1 MSIAMM
7 KYLAW
12 LLVWI
17 ACCGTAWGAS
27 PSDGKFVIRWNL
39 KNMPDSVKGVLYDFN
54 PHMSAAK
61 AIAEFSLQD
70 GLTVYEDTISR
81 PRHLRFFGWGK
92 GFPNWVLD
100 LWVEPGGWIDFQG
113 EDKWLNRWTV
123 TTNVGLQKDMLGYE
137 ACVAAEVEEI
147 LRLDAETERGDS
159 LSLKRLRELNNR
171 IVSKGLSY
179 LKTIPV
185 TEAWLDKFLEI
196 AWYATG
202 QQDFLASC
210 RPDFQQLYARLPLD
224 WQNTERGKLME
235 SYAFP
240 APTVDEGDEMVDGLL
255 YDADGGKHHLSELKD
270 RYILLDFWSV
280 ACGPCRMA
288 EPELKEIAEIYV
300 DKLALVGICTDDK
313 ERWTTFLTEH
323 EMPGHQWNELKTGG
337 RTLASRYKMSGIP
350 YFVLIAPDGKIL
362 EIWKGYRKGILKK
375 KLEKLVFALSS
386 FSLIDRKLAKTLH
399 LG

>member
-1 MSIAMM
+1 MSMAMM
-7 KYLAW
+7 KYMAW
-12 LLVWI
+12 LLVWFV
-17 ACCGTAWGAS
+17 CCGTAWGAS

-54 PHMSAAK
+54 PRMGAGK
-61 AIAEFSLQD
+61 AIAEFPLQD
-70 GLTVYEDTISR
+70 GQMVYEDTISR

-147 LRLDAETERGDS
+147 LRLDEETERGDS

-255 YDADGGKHHLSELKD
+255 YDAEGGKHHLSELKG

-288 EPELKEIAEIYV
+288 EPDLKEIAEIYA

-313 ERWTTFLTEH
+313 ERWTTFLSEH

-362 EIWKGYRKGILKK
+362 EIWKGYRMGVLKK
-375 KLEKLVFALSS
+375 KLEKQVFALS
-386 FSLIDRKLAKTLH
+386 K
-399 LG
+399 